1 MYPLPAAAQTPFPGS
16 DLNWPTLSL
25 AILLVALFLSALIL
39 LRRYRSRRLL
49 MAQVAEL
56 EALSEAGRAI
66 VAAQLNVA
74 SLCQLIAAEAGKV
87 IDNRTFQIGLLEGD
101 LYHIQIWSID
111 GVEQAPRTFDL
122 GENGG
127 LVGWMRESRQPLL
140 VHDFQ
145 REMASL
151 PARPRY
157 ISEAPPRS
165 AVFIPLVSG
174 NDVIGVIAAQSNQP
188 GRFSHE
194 DMRRL
199 MILANQAAAAIA
211 NARLFEQEQSRA
223 AHLELV
229 GQIARQVNAIQ
240 DLDELFEEVVRLT
253 QDTFGFSA
261 VNIFGVDG
269 ESGEAVIKASSIAGL
284 TPGCLRLAPNQGL
297 VGTALATR
305 QTTLAGDTRE
315 DSRFLADPGLSGIDA
330 PETRAEIVI
339 PLIVNEEMLGVL
351 DVHGATVGA
360 FTAQEQT
367 VLEALAAQIA
377 IAIYKARQFAVQREQ
392 AWLTTAQLQMAEA
405 ISNSSDLEE
414 LLATMARLVP
424 LLTGVTDCAFLL
436 WDVEIKAY
444 GGGALYGRPALD
456 QERFESLALPIG
468 VWPPLDA
475 VHVGMSDLT
484 TNQPP
489 PWRSEDEQ
497 SALQEGAHEGSARE
511 GGAHAGDPNRYSLY
525 PLVAQGQMLGVM
537 VVHEPPDR
545 DETVESGMQRRS
557 ELLRGLAHQATQA
570 LESAQ
575 LRIAQQEEAWVNTA
589 LLQVAEAVN
598 SLIDLNEILHTI
610 VRLVPMLVGV
620 DSCLILIWDE
630 EKQCYHAGPS
640 HGLSEMSRGVVESFE
655 IEPSDFTAVA
665 VQETGRLNTD
675 VTFYTVR
682 LPLWL
687 ETALA
692 TKTAYAFPLNAR
704 GRLVGNMMVG
714 PPANGR
720 PLSGRRL
727 NILTGIAQQAAIAVV
742 NDHLYRESAERDRMD
757 QELNVA
763 RSIQASLMPD
773 GNPNIPGCDV
783 ASYWQAARQ
792 VSGDFYDFM
801 ALANGCWGIAV
812 ADVADKG
819 VPAALFMAL
828 SRTILRTV
836 AFNRPRPAEV
846 LQRTNQIIFNDS
858 QSGLFVTIFYAIWD
872 AASETM
878 TYANGGHNPPLLL
891 QRNGRCR
898 TLSAD
903 GMALGVLEDV
913 EIAEKK
919 VRLQPGDSVIFYTD
933 GVTEALNEDQDEF
946 GIERLTLTA
955 TRARKSDAHAIM
967 AAITSAIQDHA
978 GDTPQ
983 FDDITLVVLKR
994 HERQSADSSQQSA
1007 ES

>member
-1 MYPLPAAAQTPFPGS
+1 MAADVGRLLSDVMYPLLVAAQAPGPGG

-25 AILLVALFLSALIL
+25 AILFVALFLSALIL

-49 MAQVAEL
+49 IARVAEL

-66 VAAQLNVA
+66 VAAQLNFA
-74 SLCQLIAAEAGKV
+74 SLCRLIAAEAGKV
-87 IDNRTFQIGLLEGD
+87 IDNRTFQIGLFEGN
-101 LYHIQIWSID
+101 LYHIHIWTID
-111 GVEQAPRTFDL
+111 GVQQAPRTFDL
-122 GENGG
+122 NDNSG
-127 LVGWMRESRQPLL
+127 LVGWLRESGQPLL
-140 VHDFQ
+140 VQDFQ

-157 ISEAPPRS
+157 ISDTPPRS

-174 NDVIGVIAAQSNQP
+174 DRVIGVIAAQSNQP
-188 GRFSHE
+188 GRFSHD

-211 NARLFEQEQSRA
+211 NARLFEREQTRA
-223 AHLELV
+223 SHLELV

-240 DLDELFEEVVRLT
+240 DLDELFEQVVRLT

-261 VNIFGVDG
+261 VNIFGIEP
-269 ESGEAVIKASSIAGL
+269 ESGEAVIQASSILGM
-284 TPGCLRLAPNQGL
+284 TPGCLRLGPNQGL
-297 VGTALATR
+297 VGTALASR
-305 QTTLAGDTRE
+305 QTTLSGDTQA
-315 DSRFLADPGLSGIDA
+315 DSRFLADVGLAGVEA

-339 PLIVNEEMLGVL
+339 PLIVDEEMLGVL
-351 DVHGATVGA
+351 DVHGAKVGA
-360 FTAQEQT
+360 FATQEQM

-377 IAIYKARQFAVQREQ
+377 IAIHKARQFAVQREQ

-405 ISNSSDLEE
+405 ISNSADLEE
-414 LLATMARLVP
+414 LLETMVRLVP
-424 LLTGVTDCAFLL
+424 LLTGVADCAFLL
-436 WDVEIKAY
+436 WDAEIEAY
-444 GGGALYGRPALD
+444 RAGALYGRLAAD
-456 QERFESLALPIG
+456 QFESLALPVG
-468 VWPPLDA
+468 AWPPLDA
-475 VHVGMSDLT
+475 VHVGMSELT
-484 TNQPP
+484 TRQPP
-489 PWRSEDEQ
+489 PWSNHNE
-497 SALQEGAHEGSARE
+497 EGEHQ
-511 GGAHAGDPNRYSLY
+511 YSLY
-525 PLVAQGQMLGVM
+525 PLVTQGQLLGVM
-537 VVHEPPDR
+537 VAGEPPGR
-545 DETVESGMQRRS
+545 SETFETSMQRHS
-557 ELLRGLAHQATQA
+557 ELLRNLAHQATQA

-630 EKQCYHAGPS
+630 EKQCYYAGPS

-655 IEPSDFTAVA
+655 IEPSEFTTVA
-665 VQETGRLNTD
+665 AQEMDRLNSET
-675 VTFYTVR
+675 TFYTVR
-682 LPLWL
+682 LPPWL
-687 ETALA
+687 QTALA
-692 TKTAYAFPLNAR
+692 AKTAYAFALNAR

-720 PLSGRRL
+720 SLSGRRL

-742 NDHLYRESAERDRMD
+742 NDHLYHESAERDRMD

-763 RSIQASLMPD
+763 RSIQASLMPE
-773 GNPNIPGCDV
+773 GNPNIPGCNV

-792 VSGDFYDFM
+792 VSGDFYDFL
-801 ALANGCWGIAV
+801 ALRNGCWGIAV

-836 AFNRPRPAEV
+836 AFNRPNPAEA
-846 LQRTNQIIFNDS
+846 LERTNQIIFNDS
-858 QSGLFVTIFYAIWD
+858 QSGLFVTVFYAVWD
-872 AASETM
+872 AETQ
-878 TYANGGHNPPLLL
+878 TLAYANAGHNPPLLL
-891 QRNGRCR
+891 HRNGRCSSLD
-898 TLSAD
+898 TE
-903 GMALGVLEDV
+903 GIALGVLEEV
-913 EIAEKK
+913 EISEKK
-919 VRLQPGDSVIFYTD
+919 VRLQPGDTVIFYTD
-933 GVTEALNEDQDEF
+933 GVTEALNEDKDEF
-946 GIERLTLTA
+946 GVERLTLTA
-955 TRARKSDAHAIM
+955 TRARKGDAAAIM

-994 HERQSADSSQQSA
+994 HEQKIVSPANNG
-1007 ES
+1007 

>member
-1 MYPLPAAAQTPFPGS
+1 MLPPFIAAQTNGAGE
-16 DLNWPTLSL
+16 LNWPALSL
-25 AILLVALFLSALIL
+25 AILLGALFLSALIL

-49 MAQVAEL
+49 MARVAEL

-66 VAAQLNVA
+66 VAAQLNLA
-74 SLCQLIAAEAGKV
+74 SLSHLIAAEAGKV
-87 IDNRTFQIGLLEGD
+87 IDNRTFQIGLFEGN
-101 LYHIQIWSID
+101 LYHIQIWTID
-111 GVEQAPRTFDL
+111 GVQQAPRTFDL
-122 GENGG
+122 ADNGG
-127 LVGWMRESRQPLL
+127 LVGWVRESRQPLI
-140 VHDFQ
+140 VDDFQ
-145 REMASL
+145 REMESL

-157 ISEAPPRS
+157 ISDTPPRS
-165 AVFIPLVSG
+165 AVFIPMISG
-174 NDVIGVIAAQSNQP
+174 EEVIGIIAAQSNQP
-188 GRFSHE
+188 RRFNHE

-211 NARLFEQEQSRA
+211 NARLFEQEQTRA

-240 DLDELFEEVVRLT
+240 DLDELFEQVVRLT

-261 VNIFGVDG
+261 VNIFGVDP
-269 ESGEAVIKASSIAGL
+269 ETGEAVIQASSIAGL
-284 TPGCLRLAPNQGL
+284 AAACLRLAPNQGL
-297 VGTALATR
+297 VGTALASR
-305 QTTLAGDTRE
+305 QTTLAGDAQA
-315 DSRFLADPGLSGIDA
+315 DSRFLPNAGLTGVELPD
-330 PETRAEIVI
+330 TRAEIVI
-339 PLIVNEEMLGVL
+339 PLIVDEELLGVL
-351 DVHGATVGA
+351 DVHGAKVGA

-377 IAIYKARQFAVQREQ
+377 IAIHKARQFAVQREQ

-405 ISNSSDLEE
+405 ISNSTDLED

-424 LLTGVTDCAFLL
+424 LLTGVADCAFLL
-436 WDVEIKAY
+436 WDAEIEVYY
-444 GGGALYGRPALD
+444 GAALYGGQSTNQEQFGAVAL
-456 QERFESLALPIG
+456 SVG
-468 VWPPLDA
+468 TWPPLDA
-475 VHVGMSDLT
+475 VHVGLTDLT
-484 TNQPP
+484 TRQSP
-489 PWRSEDEQ
+489 PWSSPPEQ
-497 SALQEGAHEGSARE
+497 SA
-511 GGAHAGDPNRYSLY
+511 DPYSLY
-525 PLVAQGQMLGVM
+525 PLVAQGQILGVM
-537 VVHEPPDR
+537 VASDHADR
-545 DETVESGMQRRS
+545 QQSAIPGSQRRA
-557 ELLRGLAHQATQA
+557 ELLRNLAQQASQA
-570 LESAQ
+570 LERAQ

-630 EKQCYHAGPS
+630 EKQCYYAGPS

-655 IEPSDFTAVA
+655 IEPSDFTAVEA
-665 VQETGRLNTD
+665 QEMDWLNPD
-675 VTFYTVR
+675 ITFYTVR
-682 LPLWL
+682 LPPWL
-687 ETALA
+687 QTALESQ
-692 TKTAYAFPLNAR
+692 TAFAIPLNAR

-720 PLSGRRL
+720 PLTGRRL

-742 NDHLYRESAERDRMD
+742 NDHLYRESADRDRMD

-773 GNPNIPGCDV
+773 GNPQIPGCDV

-801 ALANGCWGIAV
+801 ALPNGWWGMAV

-836 AFNRPRPAEV
+836 AYNRPRPAEV
-846 LQRTNQIIFNDS
+846 LARTNQIIFNDS
-858 QSGLFVTIFYAIWD
+858 QSGLFVTIFYAVWD
-872 AASETM
+872 PEGETLI
-878 TYANGGHNPPLLL
+878 YANAGHNPPLLL

-898 TLSAD
+898 NLDTD
-903 GMALGVLEDV
+903 GIALGVLEEV
-913 EIAEKK
+913 KIGEKK
-919 VRLQPGDSVIFYTD
+919 VQLRPGDTVIFYTD
-933 GVTEALNEDQDEF
+933 GVTEALNEDKDEF
-946 GIERLTLTA
+946 GVERLVLTA
-955 TRARKSDAHAIM
+955 ARARKLDAAGIM
-967 AAITSAIQDHA
+967 ETITRAVKDHA

-994 HERQSADSSQQSA
+994 LE
-1007 ES
+1007 E

>member
-1 MYPLPAAAQTPFPGS
+1 MYPLLIAAQTPDLGA
-16 DLNWPTLSL
+16 DLNWPTVSL
-25 AILLVALFLSALIL
+25 AILLAALFVSGLVL

-49 MAQVAEL
+49 MARVAEL

-66 VAAQLNVA
+66 VAAQLNLA

-87 IDNRTFQIGLLEGD
+87 IDNRTFQIGLFED
-101 LYHIQIWSID
+101 NLYHIHIWTID
-111 GVEQAPRTFDL
+111 GEQQAPRTFDL
-122 GENGG
+122 NENSG
-127 LVGWMRESRQPLL
+127 LVGWVRTSRQPLL
-140 VHDFQ
+140 VDDFQ
-145 REMASL
+145 REMESL

-157 ISEAPPRS
+157 ISETPPRS
-165 AVFIPLVSG
+165 AVFIPLISG
-174 NDVIGVIAAQSNQP
+174 NEVIGIIAAQSNQP
-188 GRFSHE
+188 RRFSHE
-194 DMRRL
+194 DMRRM

-211 NARLFEQEQSRA
+211 NARLFEREQTRA

-240 DLDELFEEVVRLT
+240 DLDELFEQVVRLT

-261 VNIFGVDG
+261 VNIFGIDP
-269 ESGEAVIKASSIAGL
+269 ESGDAVIQASSIAGL

-297 VGTALATR
+297 VGAALASR
-305 QTTLAGDTRE
+305 QTTLAGDAQA
-315 DSRFLADPGLSGIDA
+315 DSRFLPDAGLTGVEV

-339 PLIVNEEMLGVL
+339 PLIVDEEMLGVL
-351 DVHGATVGA
+351 DVHGAKVGA
-360 FTAQEQT
+360 FTFQEQT

-377 IAIYKARQFAVQREQ
+377 IAIHKARQFAVQREQ

-405 ISNSSDLEE
+405 ISNSTDLEE
-414 LLATMARLVP
+414 LLAAMARLVP
-424 LLTGVTDCAFLL
+424 LLTGVADCAFLL
-436 WDVEIKAY
+436 WDAEIEVYY
-444 GGGALYGRPALD
+444 GAALYGHPATD
-456 QERFESLALPIG
+456 QEQFEAVTLSIG
-468 VWPPLDA
+468 AWPPLDA
-475 VHVGMSDLT
+475 AHVGMSELT
-484 TNQPP
+484 TRQLP
-489 PWRSEDEQ
+489 PWSSE
-497 SALQEGAHEGSARE
+497 QEAGASQY
-511 GGAHAGDPNRYSLY
+511 NLY
-525 PLVAQGQMLGVM
+525 PLVAQGQMLAVM
-537 VVHEPPDR
+537 VVSEQPGRAETGEPG
-545 DETVESGMQRRS
+545 TQRRA
-557 ELLRGLAHQATQA
+557 ELLRNLSQQAGQA

-630 EKQCYHAGPS
+630 YKQCYYAGPS

-655 IEPSDFTAVA
+655 IEPTDFTAVEA
-665 VQETGRLNTD
+665 QEMDWLNPD
-675 VTFYTVR
+675 ITFYTVR
-682 LPLWL
+682 LPPWL
-687 ETALA
+687 QTALES
-692 TKTAYAFPLNAR
+692 KTAYAIPLNAR

-720 PLSGRRL
+720 PLTGRRL

-773 GNPNIPGCDV
+773 GNPQMPGCDV

-846 LQRTNQIIFNDS
+846 LERTNQIIFNDS
-858 QSGLFVTIFYAIWD
+858 QSGLFVTLFYAVWD
-872 AASETM
+872 PETETL
-878 TYANGGHNPPLLL
+878 TYANAGHNPPLLL
-891 QRNGRCR
+891 HRNGRCSSLD
-898 TLSAD
+898 TD
-903 GMALGVLEDV
+903 GMALGVLEQV
-913 EIAEKK
+913 EIGEKK
-919 VRLQPGDSVIFYTD
+919 VRLQSGDTVIFYTD

-946 GIERLTLTA
+946 GVERLTLTA
-955 TRARKSDAHAIM
+955 ARARRSEAAGIM
-967 AAITSAIQDHA
+967 AAITNAIQDHA

-994 HERQSADSSQQSA
+994 HE
-1007 ES
+1007 